1 MRVFDQVCVFS
12 VLTDVLPDLQDG
24 EENKAVSRLKR
35 YIALCGARPNY
46 KKLLEDCRSVKAK
59 VTVLKKQLEELGVEG
74 RCTLACFSLLMCVCD
89 EYV

>member
-1 MRVFDQVCVFS
+1 MGVFDQVCCM
-12 VLTDVLPDLQDG
+12 LTDVLLDLQDD

-74 RCTLACFSLLMCVCD
+74 RCMFLFINVCD